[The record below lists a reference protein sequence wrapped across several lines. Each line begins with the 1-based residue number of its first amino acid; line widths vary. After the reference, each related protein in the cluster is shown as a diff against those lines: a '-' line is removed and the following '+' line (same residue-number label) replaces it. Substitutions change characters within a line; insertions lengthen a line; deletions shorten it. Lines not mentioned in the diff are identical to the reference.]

1 VSCATG
7 VRELASKPGN
17 RERLERL
24 TMARKKEKFSRYDV
38 VDYLKSEE
46 DIAAYLDACI
56 EEAGDDAAY
65 IAAALGDIARAR
77 GMAQLAKDT
86 GISREGLY
94 KALSPD
100 GNPSL
105 ATVLKVVKALGLKLT
120 TKVA

>member
-1 VSCATG
+1 
-7 VRELASKPGN
+7 
-17 RERLERL
+17 
-24 TMARKKEKFSRYDV
+24 MARKKEKFSRYDV

-56 EEAGDDAAY
+56 DEAGDDAAF

-77 GMAQLAKDT
+77 GMVQMAKDT

-94 KALSPD
+94 KALSAD

-120 TKVA
+120 TKVARAHHRDSRNA